1 MYKTYEQDLQY
12 FTGQAR
18 YSLILPKKSLSVNK
32 KERLSEDIAALHDR
46 AKKKTDLCRRLSCRE
61 YAEKSVCHEAYAKCY
76 FTASS
81 FLPFPSADG
90 GIELFTSSWKYA
102 ANSLSLNG
110 VPASGVFG
118 FPSTQ

>member
-1 MYKTYEQDLQY
+1 MNRICNISQGRQDIPLFCQKKAFRSTKKISCPKISPP
-12 FTGQAR
+12 FTIAR
-18 YSLILPKKSLSVNK
+18 
-32 KERLSEDIAALHDR
+32 
-46 AKKKTDLCRRLSCRE
+46 KKKTDLCRRLSCRE
-61 YAEKSVCHEAYAKCY
+61 YAEKSVCHEAFAKCY

-110 VPASGVFG
+110 VPASGSFG